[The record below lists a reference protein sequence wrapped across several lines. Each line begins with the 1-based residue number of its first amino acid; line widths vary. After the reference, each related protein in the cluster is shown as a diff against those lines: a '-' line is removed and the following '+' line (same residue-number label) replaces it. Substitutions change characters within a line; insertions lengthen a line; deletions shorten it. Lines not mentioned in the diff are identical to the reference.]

1 MSELFKR
8 LCNAFGPSS
17 MEDEV
22 RNIIID
28 EIKPYATSYRV
39 DKTGNLIVF
48 KKGKKERQSKLL
60 FSAHMDEVGFMVRH
74 IDEDGFIYFGT
85 VGGLDRRVISGK
97 RVVIGENRIPGVIS
111 GKAIHIQKPEERGIV
126 PPVEKLFIDIGSI
139 SREDTL
145 KYVKIGDL
153 AVFKPNF
160 ERFGE
165 NKIKSKAIDDRFGCY
180 MLCEMIKQELE
191 YDTYFA
197 FVIMEEEGC
206 RGAMNVA
213 FSEKADQVVV
223 VEGTTAGDIHGSP
236 DSGKACELG
245 KGAVISFMDN
255 GTVYSPEV
263 LKKLISLCEGNNINY
278 QIKNLVAG
286 GNDASAYQRTYY
298 PARVAAVSAPVRY
311 IHSATSV
318 ADERDSEEIQ
328 KLLMLIASE
337 GIA

>member
-28 EIKPYATSYRV
+28 EIKPYATSYRM

-126 PPVEKLFIDIGSI
+126 PLVEKLFIDIGSI

>member
-28 EIKPYATSYRV
+28 EIKPYATSYRM

>member
-153 AVFKPNF
+153 AVFEPNF

-318 ADERDSEEIQ
+318 ADERDFEEIQ

>member
-318 ADERDSEEIQ
+318 ADERDFEEIQ

>member
-28 EIKPYATSYRV
+28 EIKLYATSYRM

-126 PPVEKLFIDIGSI
+126 PLVEKLFIDIGSI

-153 AVFKPNF
+153 AVFEPNF

-180 MLCEMIKQELE
+180 MLCEMIKQELK
-191 YDTYFA
+191 YDTYCA

>member
-28 EIKPYATSYRV
+28 EIKPYATSYRM

-318 ADERDSEEIQ
+318 ADERDFEEIQ